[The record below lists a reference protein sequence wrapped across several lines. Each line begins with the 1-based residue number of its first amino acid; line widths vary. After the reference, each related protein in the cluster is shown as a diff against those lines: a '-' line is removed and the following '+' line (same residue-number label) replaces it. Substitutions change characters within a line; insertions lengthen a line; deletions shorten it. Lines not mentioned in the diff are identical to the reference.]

1 MISVEPNV
9 STAGNLRITEFRF
22 AITCVP
28 KARMIVTIAGN
39 PSGIAATANEIEVN
53 NISTQ
58 EVLLKKIPTKNIT
71 TAIIIIAKVKNLL
84 N

>member
-1 MISVEPNV
+1 MTE
-9 STAGNLRITEFRF
+9 LRL

-39 PSGIAATANEIEVN
+39 PSGIAATANEIDVN
-53 NISTQ
+53 SISTH
-58 EVLLKKIPTKNIT
+58 EVLLKTVPTKNIT
-71 TAIIIIAKVKNLL
+71 TAMIIIANVKNLP